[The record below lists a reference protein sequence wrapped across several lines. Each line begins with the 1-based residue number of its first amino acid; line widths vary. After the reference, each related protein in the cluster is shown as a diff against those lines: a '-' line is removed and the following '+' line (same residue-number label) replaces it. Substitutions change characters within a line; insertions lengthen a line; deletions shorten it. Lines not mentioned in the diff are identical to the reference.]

1 MKRRNVVL
9 LFLVLLSAI
18 AFLDRLCIAVA
29 GPRMQNDLGI
39 SPTEWGWILGAF
51 AIAYGLFE
59 IPSGALGDRV
69 GYNKVL
75 TRIALWWGAFT
86 SFTGLATSFP
96 SLLGT
101 QFLFGAGEA
110 GAYPN
115 MAGTIRRWFPTNK
128 RANAQGFVWAA
139 SRIGGALAPL
149 ILVPIQAAWGWR
161 ASFWMLGV
169 IGFIWAACW
178 ARWYRD
184 PAPEDFEL
192 DPDPPPEARPGLKV
206 DGHTGVP
213 WRKLFGSRQIW
224 WIAAMY
230 WCYAW
235 GSWFYFSWF
244 PTYLVRGRNLTVGQM
259 GAFSA
264 FPFLLG
270 AAGNLLGGRTGD
282 SLSQKYGLK
291 IGRRLIGTSALFVAG
306 ILILSTGLTHGKA
319 IGVILLSVAFGVM
332 DFMLPSAWAV
342 CLDVGGQY
350 AATVSGIMNTAGLF
364 GGFVCTVLFGYD
376 VKVSGNYNFPL
387 IVIGAMVLVS
397 SVLFLKIDPTR
408 PVVPGSGA

>member
-59 IPSGALGDRV
+59 IPSGALGDRI

-75 TRIALWWGAFT
+75 TRIALWWAAFT
-86 SFTGLATSFP
+86 SFTGFASSFP

-115 MAGTIRRWFPTNK
+115 IAGIIRRWFPANK

-139 SRIGGALAPL
+139 SRIGGAFAPL

-161 ASFWMLGV
+161 ASFWLLGV
-169 IGFIWAACW
+169 IGLIWAVCW

-184 PAPEDFEL
+184 PAPEDFVLE
-192 DPDPPPEARPGLKV
+192 PDPLPQSDSGGKSVHA
-206 DGHTGVP
+206 GVP
-213 WRKLFGSRQIW
+213 WKELFGSSQVW

-235 GSWFYFSWF
+235 GSWF
-244 PTYLVRGRNLTVGQM
+244 PTYLVRGRNLTVEQM

-291 IGRRLIGTSALFVAG
+291 FGRRLIGTSALFVAG

-319 IGVILLSVAFGVM
+319 IGVILLSVAFGIM

-387 IVIGAMVLVS
+387 IIIGTMVLVS
-397 SVLFLKIDPTR
+397 SALFLKIDPTR
-408 PVVPGSGA
+408 LIVKEPGA

>member
-1 MKRRNVVL
+1 
-9 LFLVLLSAI
+9 
-18 AFLDRLCIAVA
+18 
-29 GPRMQNDLGI
+29 MQNDLGI

-51 AIAYGLFE
+51 AIAYGIFE

-69 GYNKVL
+69 GHNKVL

-86 SFTGLATSFP
+86 SITGLATGYS
-96 SLLGT
+96 SLLAT

-115 MAGTIRRWFPTNK
+115 IAGSIKRWFPANK
-128 RANAQGFVWAA
+128 RAKAQGFVWAA

-149 ILVPIQAAWGWR
+149 LLVPIQAAWGWR
-161 ASFWMLGV
+161 ASFWLLGV
-169 IGFIWAACW
+169 IGFIWAASW
-178 ARWYRD
+178 KSWYRD
-184 PAPEDFEL
+184 PTPEDLEFGTDSSGEL
-192 DPDPPPEARPGLKV
+192 LSNERER
-206 DGHTGVP
+206 GHLAIP
-213 WRKLFGSRQIW
+213 WKKLFGNSQVW

-244 PTYLVRGRNLTVGQM
+244 PTYLVRGRNLTVKEM

-270 AAGNLLGGRTGD
+270 AAGNVLGGHFGD
-282 SLSQKYGLK
+282 SLCQKYGLK
-291 IGRRLIGTSALFVAG
+291 VGRRVVGSSALVVAG
-306 ILILSTGLTHGKA
+306 ILILLTGLTHGKA
-319 IGVILLSVAFGVM
+319 LGVILLSVAFGIM

-342 CLDVGGQY
+342 CLDVGGKY
-350 AATVSGIMNTAGLF
+350 AATVSGIMNTSGLF

-376 VKVSGNYNFPL
+376 VRAAGNYNFPL
-387 IVIGAMVLVS
+387 VVIGAMVLVS
-397 SVLFLKIDPTR
+397 SALFLKIDPTKPIIR
-408 PVVPGSGA
+408 EPGNTP

>member
-59 IPSGALGDRV
+59 IPSGALGDRI

-101 QFLFGAGEA
+101 QFLFGTGEA

-115 MAGTIRRWFPTNK
+115 IAGSILRWFPADK

-139 SRIGGALAPL
+139 SRVGGALAPL
-149 ILVPIQAAWGWR
+149 LLVPIQAAWGWR
-161 ASFWMLGV
+161 VSFWMLGV

-178 ARWYRD
+178 KHWYRD
-184 PAPEDFEL
+184 PAPEDFEFE
-192 DPDPPPEARPGLKV
+192 PDPPPEAQP
-206 DGHTGVP
+206 DGKASGHAGVP
-213 WRKLFGSRQIW
+213 WRKLFGSRQVW

-259 GAFSA
+259 GAYSA

-319 IGVILLSVAFGVM
+319 IGVILLSVAFGIM

-350 AATVSGIMNTAGLF
+350 AATVSGIMNTAGLALR
-364 GGFVCTVLFGYD
+364 GRMRKGTDLSVPQTGR
-376 VKVSGNYNFPL
+376 SFPCFNL
-387 IVIGAMVLVS
+387 AVA
-397 SVLFLKIDPTR
+397 
-408 PVVPGSGA
+408 VP